1 MSQETNFNIL
11 VIDDNQEIHKD
22 FIKIL
27 TRSPDVD
34 RKELS
39 ELASQI
45 LGTKQVVK
53 DTLPLFKIDTASQG
67 QEGVEKIIKA
77 KQDGRSYALAF
88 VDVRMPP
95 GWDGIE
101 TIKHIW
107 EIDPDMQIVICTAY
121 SDYTW
126 EETIDQLGQKE
137 NLLILKKPFDNVA
150 VRQLSCALT
159 KKWQLLQESHDYT
172 TFLEDRIEERT
183 SSLKQSLSV
192 TRGTLESSEEGI
204 LVTDNN
210 NKVIDYN
217 KNIIDMWKISSSILE
232 KKDISIFFEHIANQ
246 LENPEAFL
254 SFVKSGFQM
263 TGPIKLDKIKSKE
276 ERVFDHYSQSY
287 KKDEIVAGRI
297 WSFRDITQRATLE
310 SKVEY
315 QATHDSL
322 TGLPN
327 RLLLMDHLHQEML
340 RSKRENT
347 SIAVLFFDLDR
358 FKLINDSLSHS
369 AGDKLLKKVSNRLKK
384 IIRGIDTLARLGG
397 DEFIVLIT
405 SISDLNSVQTITSKL
420 LETFHKPFIIDE
432 HEITMSP
439 SIGISIYPQNGE
451 SIDELLKNADS
462 AMYHSKELGGNTF
475 TFYNAKLN
483 QKMLARLEM
492 ETDLHKAI
500 EKNEFIL
507 HYQPQ
512 LDLASNELVS
522 VEALVRWQHPTKGL
536 ILPLDFIPLAEET
549 GLITTIGEWVIRE
562 ACKQNKLWQDQGYPH
577 IRIAINL
584 ASKQLKQPNL
594 TKIIGDILQET
605 QLKPE
610 CLEIELTENVII
622 NCADSIETIAKL
634 KTMGIQLTLDD
645 FGTGYSGLNYLRDI
659 AIDRIKIDRSFVNNI
674 NINHGDEIIIQA
686 ILSMAK
692 ELKLEVLAEGI
703 ETSDQVRF
711 LTEKKCAQVQ
721 GFYFSKALT
730 ASGLED
736 FIKIKKIEQDKK
748 MFR

>member
-1 MSQETNFNIL
+1 
-11 VIDDNQEIHKD
+11 
-22 FIKIL
+22 
-27 TRSPDVD
+27 
-34 RKELS
+34 
-39 ELASQI
+39 
-45 LGTKQVVK
+45 
-53 DTLPLFKIDTASQG
+53 
-67 QEGVEKIIKA
+67 
-77 KQDGRSYALAF
+77 
-88 VDVRMPP
+88 
-95 GWDGIE
+95 
-101 TIKHIW
+101 
-107 EIDPDMQIVICTAY
+107 
-121 SDYTW
+121 
-126 EETIDQLGQKE
+126 
-137 NLLILKKPFDNVA
+137 
-150 VRQLSCALT
+150 
-159 KKWQLLQESHDYT
+159 
-172 TFLEDRIEERT
+172 
-183 SSLKQSLSV
+183 
-192 TRGTLESSEEGI
+192 
-204 LVTDNN
+204 
-210 NKVIDYN
+210 
-217 KNIIDMWKISSSILE
+217 
-232 KKDISIFFEHIANQ
+232 
-246 LENPEAFL
+246 
-254 SFVKSGFQM
+254 
-263 TGPIKLDKIKSKE
+263 
-276 ERVFDHYSQSY
+276 
-287 KKDEIVAGRI
+287 
-297 WSFRDITQRATLE
+297 
-310 SKVEY
+310 
-315 QATHDSL
+315 
-322 TGLPN
+322 
-327 RLLLMDHLHQEML
+327 MDHLHQEML